1 MSYASGLKAGTRAI
15 AQTGSAADTLGAPG
29 LTTMQTETPLGP
41 LMLAP
46 TPHGLIRVAFEGHG
60 DFAALEAHASSRR
73 GSRAA
78 RQRLGQA
85 AASLHAY
92 FAGAP
97 QNHDWVV
104 DWALLDNAGGATLR
118 SLGSIPYGDHRSYSA
133 LDSTPNTRDLGQLMG
148 ANPIPI
154 VAPCNRVTRAVETPT
169 TFVGG
174 YERRQWLETH
184 ERGTRDSAAP

>member
-1 MSYASGLKAGTRAI
+1 MH
-15 AQTGSAADTLGAPG
+15 
-29 LTTMQTETPLGP
+29 TESPLGP
-41 LMLAP
+41 LMLAA
-46 TPHGLIRVAFEGHG
+46 TPHALIRVAFEGHG

-92 FAGAP
+92 VAGAP
-97 QNHDWVV
+97 QNQEWVIDWRPCERGRRDASLAGV
-104 DWALLDNAGGATLR
+104 DPLRRPSRVLR
-118 SLGSIPYGDHRSYSA
+118 SGQH
-133 LDSTPNTRDLGQLMG
+133 PNTRDLGRLMG

-154 VAPCNRVTRAVETPT
+154 VAACHGATRGVETPT

-184 ERGTRDSAAP
+184 ERGTRHSAAP